1 MRNFLDVSDLSSDE
15 LRGIIE
21 EAKVRKSNRKDL
33 NKSELDSDK
42 PFQGK
47 SMVMI
52 FEKPST
58 RTRISFDIAV
68 KQLGGSS
75 IILNPD
81 GIHYGKGNETLK
93 DTAKVL
99 SEYADIIMLRT
110 SSHENLKEFGKHLSI
125 PIINGLSNQ
134 SHPCQIMSDIFT
146 FEEVKGNISGKN
158 IAWLGDGNNNMSNS
172 LIEAASRFGFK
183 LKIGCPDKYKPNKK
197 VMLWAKKNKAD
208 ILVTKNPNEAAK
220 DADCVMTDKW
230 VSMNDKVNKKAKKNS
245 LKKYQVNK
253 KLMKLAKS
261 DAIFMHCLPVGRG
274 EEVTDEIIDGK
285 QSVVWTQALN
295 RVHVQKSIIN
305 WCLN

>member
-1 MRNFLDVSDLSSDE
+1 MKNFLDISDLSSDE
-15 LRGIIE
+15 LRAIIE

-172 LIEAASRFGFK
+172 LIEAASRFDFK

-197 VMLWAKKNKAD
+197 VMLWAEKNKAD

-261 DAIFMHCLPVGRG
+261 NAIFMHCLPVGRG
-274 EEVTDEIIDGK
+274 EEATDEIIDGK

-295 RVHVQKSIIN
+295 RVHAQKSIIN
-305 WCLN
+305 WCLS

>member
-1 MRNFLDVSDLSSDE
+1 MRNFLDISDLTSNE
-15 LRGIIE
+15 LRAIIE

-33 NKSELDSDK
+33 NKSETDSDQ
-42 PFQGK
+42 PFKGK

-75 IILNPD
+75 IILNPE

-110 SSHENLKEFGKHLSI
+110 SSHENLKEFGKHLNI

-146 FEEVKGNISGKN
+146 FEEVKGNINGKS

-172 LIEAASRFGFK
+172 LIEASGKFNFK
-183 LKIGCPDKYKPNKK
+183 LKIGCPDKYKPGKK
-197 VMLWAKKNKAD
+197 IMLWAKKNNVD
-208 ILVTKNPNEAAK
+208 LFVTKNPSEAAK
-220 DADCVMTDKW
+220 DADCIMTDKW

-261 DAIFMHCLPVGRG
+261 DAIFMHCLPVRRG
-274 EEVTDEIIDGK
+274 EEVTDEVIDGK

-295 RVHVQKSIIN
+295 RVHTQKSIIE
-305 WCLN
+305 WCLS

>member
-1 MRNFLDVSDLSSDE
+1 MKNFLDISDLTSNE
-15 LRGIIE
+15 LRAIIE

-33 NKSELDSDK
+33 KKSETDSDQ

-75 IILNPD
+75 IILNPE

-110 SSHENLKEFGKHLSI
+110 SSHENLKEFEKYLSI

-146 FEEVKGNISGKN
+146 FEEVKGNIEGKS

-172 LIEAASRFGFK
+172 LIEAASRFNFK

-197 VMLWAKKNKAD
+197 IMLWAKKNNVD
-208 ILVTKNPNEAAK
+208 ILVTKNPSEAAK

-230 VSMNDKVNKKAKKNS
+230 ISMNDKVNKKAKKKS

-274 EEVTDEIIDGK
+274 EEVTNEVIDGN

-295 RVHVQKSIIN
+295 RVHAQKSIIN

>member
-1 MRNFLDVSDLSSDE
+1 MRNFLDISDLSSDE
-15 LRGIIE
+15 LRAIIE

-75 IILNPD
+75 IMLNPD

-172 LIEAASRFGFK
+172 LIEAASRFDFK

-261 DAIFMHCLPVGRG
+261 NAIFMHCLPVGRG
-274 EEVTDEIIDGK
+274 EEATDEIIDGK

-295 RVHVQKSIIN
+295 RVHAQKSIIN
-305 WCLN
+305 WCLS